1 MILIKIECAFSRHA
15 WTQYIVGKIMTLENN
30 KPVLVYYTIL
40 NYAPAAEKLMVDH
53 FRTIILENPGSLS
66 PIVMERA
73 EVLLAPL
80 GYYLGREIMD
90 ACPHLKAIGSNTT
103 GHPHIDVD
111 YARQKGIK
119 VITLKDHQDFLDTI
133 TPTAELAW
141 GLIIALTR
149 NIVPGFKSVLDGK
162 WARWPFG
169 GKAMLSRM
177 SLGVAGLGRLGKLVA
192 SYGKAFGMEVRYYD
206 PFVDTAAGGIT
217 RVDSL
222 EELVAASDIVTV
234 HVPHEPET
242 ENLFSAQVFK
252 QFKDGAFFVN
262 TSRGELVDH
271 DALLKALESGKLAGA
286 AVDVLDGEFAPDFGA
301 KVLDQPLVKYA
312 AEHDNLIITPHI
324 GGSTLDAWSLTQ
336 EYTVQKIIEA
346 LEE

>member
-1 MILIKIECAFSRHA
+1 MSLDNK
-15 WTQYIVGKIMTLENN
+15 
-30 KPVLVYYTIL
+30 KPVLVYYTML
-40 NYAPAAEKLMVDH
+40 NYAPAAEKLMTDN
-53 FRTIILENPGSLS
+53 FRVIILENPDELK
-66 PIVMERA
+66 PVVMDRA

-90 ACPHLKAIGSNTT
+90 ACPKLRAIGSNTT

-111 YARQKGIK
+111 YAREKGVK
-119 VITLKDHQDFLDTI
+119 VVTLKDHQDFLDTI
-133 TPTAELAW
+133 TPTAELTW

-149 NIVPGFKSVLDGK
+149 NIVPGFKSVLDGQ

-192 SYGKAFGMEVRYYD
+192 SYGVAFGMDVKYYD
-206 PFVDTAAGGIT
+206 PFVEKSPVEGVT
-217 RVDSL
+217 RLSSMESL
-222 EELVAASDIVTV
+222 VESSDIVTI
-234 HVPHEPET
+234 HIPHEPET
-242 ENLFSAQVFK
+242 ENLFSAEMFDK
-252 QFKDGAFFVN
+252 FKDGAFFVN

-286 AVDVLDGEFAPDFGA
+286 AVDVLDGEFDPDFVN

-312 AEHDNLIITPHI
+312 QEHDNLIITPHI

-336 EYTVQKIIEA
+336 EYTIAKIIEG
-346 LEE
+346 LGL

>member
-1 MILIKIECAFSRHA
+1 MI
-15 WTQYIVGKIMTLENN
+15 QNNN
-30 KPVLVYYTIL
+30 KPVLIYYTIL
-40 NYAPAAEKLMVDH
+40 NYAPAAEKLMTDY
-53 FRTIILENPGSLS
+53 FRVIILETPDNLS
-66 PIVMERA
+66 PVVMERA

-80 GYYLGREIMD
+80 GYYLGPEIMD
-90 ACPHLKAIGSNTT
+90 ACPNLKAIGSNTT

-111 YARQKGIK
+111 YARKKGIK
-119 VITLKDHQDFLDTI
+119 VVTLKDHQDFLDTI

-192 SYGKAFGMEVRYYD
+192 SYGAAFGMEVRYYD
-206 PFVDTAAGGIT
+206 PFVDQAAPGVI
-217 RVDSL
+217 RVNSL
-222 EELVAASDIVTV
+222 EELVSLSDVVSV
-234 HVPHEPET
+234 HIPHEKET
-242 ENLFSAQVFK
+242 ENLFSAQVFGK
-252 QFKDGAFFVN
+252 FKDGAFFVN

-286 AVDVLDGEFAPDFGA
+286 AVDVLDGEFAPDFGS

-312 AEHDNLIITPHI
+312 ADHDNVIITPPHRRIHPGRLEPDPGIHGAKDYRSI
-324 GGSTLDAWSLTQ
+324 GG
-336 EYTVQKIIEA
+336 VKFCP
-346 LEE
+346 

>member
-1 MILIKIECAFSRHA
+1 MNMD
-15 WTQYIVGKIMTLENN
+15 TN
-30 KPVLVYYTIL
+30 KPVLVYYSIL
-40 NYAPAAEKLMVDH
+40 NYAPEAEKLLTEN
-53 FRTIILENPGSLS
+53 FRVIILETPDDLK
-66 PIVMERA
+66 PVVLERA

-111 YARQKGIK
+111 YARQKGVK
-119 VITLKDHQDFLDTI
+119 VVTLKDHQDFLDTI
-133 TPTAELAW
+133 TPTAELTW
-141 GLIIALTR
+141 GLVIALTR

-192 SYGKAFGMEVRYYD
+192 SYGLAFGMEVRYYD
-206 PFVDTAAGGIT
+206 PFVDKAGEGVI
-217 RVDSL
+217 RMDSL
-222 EELVAASDIVTV
+222 EDLVAVSDIVTI
-234 HVPHEPET
+234 HIPHEPAT
-242 ENLFSAQVFK
+242 ENLFSARIFDL
-252 QFKDGAFFVN
+252 FKDGSFFIN

-271 DALLKALESGKLAGA
+271 DALLAALENGKLAGA
-286 AVDVLDGEFAPDFGA
+286 AVDVLDGEFDPEFTG
-301 KVLDQPLVKYA
+301 KVPDQPLVKYA
-312 AEHDNLIITPHI
+312 SAHDNLIITPHI

-346 LEE
+346 LAPREIE